1 MCRFSRVVY
10 DKVLSILSDGR
21 LALTLGGD
29 HSVGLASLAASLA
42 HSQVGNTVII
52 MIKNV
57 LTVEDG

>member
-1 MCRFSRVVY
+1 MVY

-42 HSQVGNTVII
+42 HYQVGNTVII
-52 MIKNV
+52 MIEDV
-57 LTVEDG
+57 LTVKNG